1 MKTAADINVGLA
13 VFNLLPVKPLDGD
26 RILSSFLSDRLM
38 KTVGISVGVVLSFI
52 GAVTAI
58 YTKSNFLILIVSLYV
73 LIGAIK

>member
-1 MKTAADINVGLA
+1 MRA
-13 VFNLLPVKPLDGD
+13 
-26 RILSSFLSDRLM
+26 
-38 KTVGISVGVVLSFI
+38 VGISVGVVLCFI